1 MAREDTGEIV
11 EKTRVESAIYRL
23 KDKGQDINPYSVAE
37 EAGLERALVSRDKN
51 AMELIVKARGGDLTF
66 ELPNNDILRRCNE
79 LDATILEMENENNLL
94 AMKVSELEDKLLQ
107 SGTGGSDD
115 INEQV
120 KALLSSES
128 DVQIQQMERELE
140 AAYAQVVQLQE
151 DNKDIG
157 HSVSGLEKVN
167 EALNARLR
175 ELEDECKSLKDAA
188 SSGDDSSSGKD
199 DGTGYSGTDPDELV
213 SANREMKRRIKD
225 LAEGNRKQL
234 RRIKDLEQSNEEKT
248 RLVEAAEQQKAEL
261 QQEAESLGAQL
272 SNTWNVAY
280 QKGFADAEEKAK
292 QLIAESQAKMQNDL
306 QSLQYVQVK
315 SEAQFQADIQTARAD
330 AKARAAEVEMLQSE
344 ITALRQALS
353 QTQQDLA
360 NMMAQQQQA
369 AAAHTEQSA
378 PSRAQSIDEQMMT
391 GELVA
396 YGSPGYPAQTIG
408 SEPARA
414 FTFAPA
420 ADVHGQ
426 VAVAEVAQE
435 PAQAAEPA
443 ALHEQFQEDQE
454 LQDQLQKQHLQVQMQ
469 EQQIQAQMQEQQM
482 QAQHVQAQQEP
493 AQQSHEALEPIN
505 QQETLPPPSHYEEPM
520 NQGPLTEPAQY
531 QPQSENFGNRLYD
544 QVAAESGQEILNF
557 ARTGPYLGSQANP
570 LESMSW
576 RDLETVYSM
585 GVLSIKDFAQNIP
598 DPYKKTTGD
607 FPMDSAVLPQQDI
620 AQQPSYE
627 QPPVYGEQES
637 LYQQPPP
644 YYADSLYE
652 GQLPGYGEQ
661 YQQSPGANPYA
672 NHGAPDNGGQG
683 YDGQAYGGQPH
694 DGTQAY
700 GVQPGYDATQN
711 YGGLEYTGQDYG
723 DNQGLGSL
731 VGSESLTNTS
741 ESAVMDPAAFDD
753 SDVLD
758 LDQLDIFED
767 LEELEDLNN
776 IEIMADDP
784 LVNELLEPGKRDVSP
799 DALQNLVV
807 KKVQQT
813 KDMNEQAAAA
823 RAAAAAA
830 GGNGEEKAAKLHK
843 FVGQKAQA
851 AAAQAAQDAPPPPPP
866 NPHAASNFVRAKPV
880 PPEIKKHL
888 GILGLTMDTLTK
900 EAVLKEWKVQAAAN
914 HPDKGGSPEIAT
926 AINQAKLELLKYL
939 EKNEPKLGK
948 KFGRK
953 PTE

>member
-1 MAREDTGEIV
+1 MAREDTGELLD
-11 EKTRVESAIYRL
+11 KTRIESAIYRL
-23 KDKGQDINPYSVAE
+23 KDKGSDINPYSVAE
-37 EAGLERALVSRDKN
+37 EAGVERAVVSRDKD
-51 AMELIVKARGGDLTF
+51 AMELIIKARGGDVTF
-66 ELPNNDILRRCNE
+66 ESPNSDILRRCNE

-107 SGTGGSDD
+107 SGTGSGSED

-151 DNKDIG
+151 DSKDLG
-157 HSVSGLEKVN
+157 HSVTGLEKVN

-175 ELEDECKSLKDAA
+175 ELENENKTLKEA
-188 SSGDDSSSGKD
+188 SSSSDDSTSISKD
-199 DGTGYSGTDPDELV
+199 DGTSYSGTDPDELV
-213 SANREMKRRIKD
+213 NANREMKRRIKD

-234 RRIKDLEQSNEEKT
+234 RRIKDLEASNEEMT
-248 RLVEAAEQQKAEL
+248 RSVEAAEQQKAEL

-280 QKGFADAEEKAK
+280 QKGFADAEEKTK
-292 QLIAESQAKMQNDL
+292 KLVSESQAKMQSDL
-306 QSLQYVQVK
+306 QSLQHVQAK
-315 SEAQFQADIQTARAD
+315 SEAQFQTEIQTARAD

-344 ITALRQALS
+344 VTGLRKALS
-353 QTQQDLA
+353 QSQAELA
-360 NMMAQQQQA
+360 NMVNQQQQA
-369 AAAHTEQSA
+369 APAYQEQSA
-378 PSRAQSIDEQMMT
+378 PTKAQVIEDQMLT
-391 GELVA
+391 GELFA
-396 YGSPGYPAQTIG
+396 YGSQNYQDQSAGA
-408 SEPARA
+408 EPARS
-414 FTFAPA
+414 FSYAPS
-420 ADVHGQ
+420 ADTQAQ

-435 PAQAAEPA
+435 PTQSADPTLQ
-443 ALHEQFQEDQE
+443 EQFQQDQE
-454 LQDQLQKQHLQVQMQ
+454 IQEQLQEQHLQVQMQ
-469 EQQIQAQMQEQQM
+469 EQQMQAQLQEQQ
-482 QAQHVQAQQEP
+482 VQQE
-493 AQQSHEALEPIN
+493 EALEPIN

-520 NQGPLTEPAQY
+520 NQDPLTQEPEPATQFQPQTEPAQNY
-531 QPQSENFGNRLYD
+531 GNRLYD
-544 QVAAESGQEILNF
+544 SVVAEGGQEILNF
-557 ARTGPYLGSQANP
+557 ARTGPYLGSQPNP

-607 FPMDSAVLPQQDI
+607 FPMDSAVLPQPEI
-620 AQQPSYE
+620 AQQHQQSYE
-627 QPPVYGEQES
+627 QPPVYGEQDSPYE
-637 LYQQPPP
+637 QPPFYGEP
-644 YYADSLYE
+644 LYE

-672 NHGAPDNGGQG
+672 NYPPDNGGAEQG
-683 YDGQAYGGQPH
+683 YGQQPDGSQGYGS
-694 DGTQAY
+694 
-700 GVQPGYDATQN
+700 QPGYDSTQN
-711 YGGLEYTGQDYG
+711 YGGPEYTGQDYTG
-723 DNQGLGSL
+723 QDYDNQGLGG
-731 VGSESLTNTS
+731 VAGAESLKNTS
-741 ESAVMDPAAFDD
+741 ESAILDPAAFVDD
-753 SDVLD
+753 SAVLD

-767 LEELEDLNN
+767 LEELEDLSN

-784 LVNELLEPGKRDVSP
+784 LVNELLEPDKGEVSP
-799 DALQNLVV
+799 DVLQNLVG
-807 KKVQQT
+807 KT
-813 KDMNEQAAAA
+813 IDRSKDMKEQARIAA
-823 RAAAAAA
+823 AAAAAA
-830 GGNGEEKAAKLHK
+830 GNGEEKPKLHK

-888 GILGLTMDTLTK
+888 GILGLTMDSLSK
-900 EAVLKEWKVQAAAN
+900 EAVMKEWKAQAAAN

-948 KFGRK
+948 KFGK
-953 PTE
+953 KAD